1 MARDMGLDLGLGVTF
16 FGRGW
21 DLGILLRGDIEV
33 ERGLFIG
40 CKVLEVYCISS
51 WSLARGSSPST
62 AEC

>member
-1 MARDMGLDLGLGVTF
+1 MARDMGLDLGLGVTI

-40 CKVLEVYCISS
+40 C
-51 WSLARGSSPST
+51 
-62 AEC
+62 